1 MASDIQTPTDG
12 PGDAAPGGPA
22 PAPEPADPHR
32 RVFELIALLLLLSAC
47 AAICV
52 LADLGVLQAAV
63 SSTGILFAAWEGS
76 QRTGRRSDRRRR

>member
-1 MASDIQTPTDG
+1 M
-12 PGDAAPGGPA
+12 
-22 PAPEPADPHR
+22 
-32 RVFELIALLLLLSAC
+32 FELIALLLLLSAC